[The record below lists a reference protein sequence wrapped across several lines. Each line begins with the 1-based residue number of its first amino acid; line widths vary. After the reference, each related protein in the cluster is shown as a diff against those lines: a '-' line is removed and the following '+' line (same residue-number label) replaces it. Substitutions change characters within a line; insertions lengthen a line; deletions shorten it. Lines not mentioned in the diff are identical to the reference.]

1 MVLKI
6 LISKKIIREQETN
19 LKDKEEKTTNDN
31 SLVAPDIISTFPS
44 IGIF

>member
-6 LISKKIIREQETN
+6 LINKKIIREQETN

-31 SLVAPDIISTFPS
+31 SLVAADIISTFSS